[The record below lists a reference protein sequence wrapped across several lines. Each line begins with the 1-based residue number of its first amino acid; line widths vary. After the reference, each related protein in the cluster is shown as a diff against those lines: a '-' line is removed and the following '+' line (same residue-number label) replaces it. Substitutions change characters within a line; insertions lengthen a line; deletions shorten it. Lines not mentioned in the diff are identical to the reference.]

1 MTRSGDALAEWT
13 TLFDDELLADGDI
26 GEQQLRAIPPRRG
39 VALLSTGDDQPILL
53 LPGAD
58 LRARIRNRLRDP
70 ESDEGGPVIPDLQ
83 GITRRIRWTLATS
96 HFETDLA
103 YFEIARLV
111 WPREYPEMVAWKPPL
126 FVQVDGSEEYPFF
139 RRTREVVGGGGQLV
153 GPMPTVKDAER
164 FIQGIED
171 AFDLCREPRHLAS
184 APNGQRCAYAQMGR
198 CLCPC
203 DGSIPAEAYRR
214 VVARA
219 ARFAAGEHGPMR
231 EELRAAMK
239 AASADLEFEKASA
252 IKRRIERLS
261 ELEGPAFR
269 EVAPIEQFEFILV
282 QPTGRISEARAFF
295 FRGGRVFAG
304 ATLHYPLVER
314 ELSGAVETMERFY
327 PAMLPPEAPR
337 VTAMRMGLVAR
348 QLFCRPQRRGV
359 MLRWP
364 DGVTPLKLAEAIE
377 DAAEDLHLRQRAT
390 PTAKENPDGA
400 NSDGGSSD
408 EEDATQP
415 SPGDTIDGG

>member
-1 MTRSGDALAEWT
+1 VTRSGDALAEWT

-39 VALLSTGDDQPILL
+39 VALLSSADDRAILL

-58 LRARIRNRLRDP
+58 IRARIRNRLRDP

-96 HFETDLA
+96 HFQSDLA

-111 WPREYPEMVAWKPPL
+111 WPREYPQMVAWQAPL
-126 FVQVDGSEEYPFF
+126 FVQVDWSEEYPSF
-139 RRTREVVGGGGQLV
+139 RRTRDVVGGGGQLV

-164 FIQGIED
+164 FIQGLED
-171 AFDLCREPRHLAS
+171 AFDLCRDPRHLAS

-203 DGSIPAEAYRR
+203 DGSIPAREYRQ
-214 VVARA
+214 VVERA
-219 ARFAAGEHGPMR
+219 ARFAAGQRGPMH
-231 EELRAAMK
+231 EELHAAMK
-239 AASADLEFEKASA
+239 AASAELEFEKASA
-252 IKRRIERLS
+252 LKRRIERLA

-282 QPTGRISEARAFF
+282 QPTGRISEARAYF

-304 ATLHYPLVER
+304 TTLQYPLVE
-314 ELSGAVETMERFY
+314 EQLTGALATMERFH
-327 PAMLPPEAPR
+327 PASLPPEPTR

-348 QLFCRPQRRGV
+348 QLFCRPERRGV
-359 MLRWP
+359 MLRWRE
-364 DGVTPLKLAEAIE
+364 GVTSAELVEAIE
-377 DAAEDLHLRQRAT
+377 EAAEDLGLRERAA
-390 PTAKENPDGA
+390 PAAKKSPPGA
-400 NSDGGSSD
+400 NSNGGSGD
-408 EEDATQP
+408 EEQAPRPRST
-415 SPGDTIDGG
+415 DTIDGG